1 MADFPSFARPPTP
14 QTLLHRLPDKPS
26 ESSDTSRKPSKYIVI
41 IIGSTGAA
49 GKVHISRATADALSC
64 QLCIAD
70 SKHDSAAKAAIVG
83 ASEPNEA
90 RYQRMWLSKMTRTGL
105 LFPDESR
112 PANDAFS
119 GFGGTSSTST
129 SRRGSASSIDSSSS
143 NPWPPSTSSRRAELT
158 NPSQHPPFSASTSG
172 VNAVF
177 ATPESE
183 RLRSANPV
191 LMVLTHP
198 KLEAWHKRAIR
209 AAVGDY
215 SIGVIF
221 VPLES
226 EEEDDEEDLP
236 VLRPLDPSTMTSFPM
251 ASFGTFPT
259 KARGWGNL
267 DEEMK
272 LRIDTDADIA
282 GKTAEII
289 EGVREVIGIDE

>member
-26 ESSDTSRKPSKYIVI
+26 ESSDSSRKPSKYIVI

-49 GKVHISRATADALSC
+49 GKVQISRSTADALSC

-83 ASEPNEA
+83 APEPNEA

-143 NPWPPSTSSRRAELT
+143 NPWPPS
-158 NPSQHPPFSASTSG
+158 QHPPPSASTSG

-183 RLRSANPV
+183 RLRSANRV
-191 LMVLTHP
+191 LTVLTHP
-198 KLEAWHKRAIR
+198 KLETWHKRAIR

-221 VPLES
+221 VPLEG
-226 EEEDDEEDLP
+226 EEDEEDLP
-236 VLRPLDPSTMTSFPM
+236 VLRPLDPRTMTSIPM
-251 ASFGTFPT
+251 ASFGTFAT

>member
-26 ESSDTSRKPSKYIVI
+26 ESSDSSRKPSKYIII

-49 GKVHISRATADALSC
+49 GKVQISRSTADALSC

-129 SRRGSASSIDSSSS
+129 SRRGSAGSIDSSSS
-143 NPWPPSTSSRRAELT
+143 NPWPPS
-158 NPSQHPPFSASTSG
+158 QDPPPSASTSG

-198 KLEAWHKRAIR
+198 KLETWHKRAIR
-209 AAVGDY
+209 TAVGDY

-226 EEEDDEEDLP
+226 EEDEEEDLP
-236 VLRPLDPSTMTSFPM
+236 VLRPLDPRTMTSFPM
-251 ASFGTFPT
+251 ASFGTFAT

-272 LRIDTDADIA
+272 LHIDTDADIA

-289 EGVREVIGIDE
+289 EGVREVIGIDK

>member
-1 MADFPSFARPPTP
+1 MADFPIFARPPTP
-14 QTLLHRLPDKPS
+14 QTLVHRLPDKPS
-26 ESSDTSRKPSKYIVI
+26 ESSLSSSRKPSKYIVI

-49 GKVHISRATADALSC
+49 GKVAISQSTADALSC

-70 SKHDSAAKAAIVG
+70 SKHDSAARAAIVG
-83 ASEPNEA
+83 APEPNEA

-112 PANDAFS
+112 PANDVFS
-119 GFGGTSSTST
+119 GFGGTSSSTSTST
-129 SRRGSASSIDSSSS
+129 SRRGSASSTESQPSSST
-143 NPWPPSTSSRRAELT
+143 NPWPSP
-158 NPSQHPPFSASTSG
+158 QHHASPGASTTSG
-172 VNAVF
+172 IN
-177 ATPESE
+177 
-183 RLRSANPV
+183 RLRSADANPV

-209 AAVGDY
+209 TVVGEY
-215 SIGVIF
+215 GIGVIF
-221 VPLES
+221 VPLENEN

-236 VLRPLDPSTMTSFPM
+236 ILRPLDPRTMTSFSPM
-251 ASFGTFPT
+251 ASSIGRFAT

-267 DEEMK
+267 DEEIK
-272 LRIDTDADIA
+272 LRIDTDADIS

>member
-26 ESSDTSRKPSKYIVI
+26 ESSDSSRKPSKYIVI

-49 GKVHISRATADALSC
+49 GKVAISQSTADALSC

-70 SKHDSAAKAAIVG
+70 SKHDSAAKAALVG
-83 ASEPNEA
+83 AEEPNEA

-112 PANDAFS
+112 PANDVFS
-119 GFGGTSSTST
+119 GFGGTSSSSTST

-143 NPWPPSTSSRRAELT
+143 NPWP
-158 NPSQHPPFSASTSG
+158 SQHPPPSASTSR

-177 ATPESE
+177 ATPESK
-183 RLRSANPV
+183 RLQSTNPV
-191 LMVLTHP
+191 LTVLTHP
-198 KLEAWHKRAIR
+198 KLETWHKRAIR
-209 AAVGDY
+209 TAVGDY

-226 EEEDDEEDLP
+226 EEDEEEDLP
-236 VLRPLDPSTMTSFPM
+236 ILRPLDPRTMTSFPT
-251 ASFGTFPT
+251 ASFGTFAT
-259 KARGWGNL
+259 KTRGWGNL

>member
-26 ESSDTSRKPSKYIVI
+26 ESSDSSRKPSKYIVI

-49 GKVHISRATADALSC
+49 GKVAISRSTADALSC
-64 QLCIAD
+64 PLCIAD

-83 ASEPNEA
+83 APEPNEA

-143 NPWPPSTSSRRAELT
+143 NPWPS
-158 NPSQHPPFSASTSG
+158 SQHPPPSASTSG
-172 VNAVF
+172 GNAVS

-198 KLEAWHKRAIR
+198 KLETWHKRAIR
-209 AAVGDY
+209 TAVGDY
-215 SIGVIF
+215 SVGVIF

-226 EEEDDEEDLP
+226 EEDEEEEDLP
-236 VLRPLDPSTMTSFPM
+236 VLRPLDPRTMTSFSM
-251 ASFGTFPT
+251 ASFGTFAT

-289 EGVREVIGIDE
+289 EGVREVIGIDK

>member
-26 ESSDTSRKPSKYIVI
+26 ESSDTTRKPSKYIVI

-49 GKVHISRATADALSC
+49 GKVHISRSVADALSC

-70 SKHDSAAKAAIVG
+70 SKHDSAAKAAVVG
-83 ASEPNEA
+83 ASEQPNEA

-119 GFGGTSSTST
+119 GFGGTLPSSSTST
-129 SRRGSASSIDSSSS
+129 SRRGSASSVDSSSS
-143 NPWPPSTSSRRAELT
+143 NPWPKPSAPSRRAEA
-158 NPSQHPPFSASTSG
+158 PSTSG
-172 VNAVF
+172 INAVF
-177 ATPESE
+177 AAPPESE
-183 RLRSANPV
+183 RLRSANSV

-209 AAVGDY
+209 TAVGDY
-215 SIGVIF
+215 NIGVIF

-226 EEEDDEEDLP
+226 EEDEEEEEEDLP
-236 VLRPLDPSTMTSFPM
+236 VLRPLDPRTMTSFPT
-251 ASFGTFPT
+251 ASFGTFAT